1 MTGCIFRAFR
11 KKIIPHPT
19 GFPSKAIDIDRE
31 PPPQIMIAPPRT
43 IPTPHTPRFLKIL
56 ALAVAGCFAMAS
68 GALAQNTVGY
78 TLQTGNLTA
87 TQGNGNNSS
96 TFSGVFNNSGTQLGI
111 YANGSGV
118 SDETAY
124 ENITTNGVGGGTLRG
139 LYAGDTFSFSLSFA
153 SGNNPYGYAGMYF
166 LDNTTAS
173 SYLGAT
179 GASNSNELASL
190 EIGSSGDWM
199 INNAGTAVN
208 TTIAASTTVSATIAV
223 TSANTYNMTVN
234 GTTYYDLGF
243 ENSPSSTTQI
253 ESFGLA
259 AQNDQSNFL
268 ASGGNQIN
276 TGSITLGASNLNLSN
291 AGLITNGY
299 AANSTSTVSVN
310 SVTKAGTG
318 IEILTFNNTYTG
330 STTISSGTLQL
341 GNAGATGSI
350 QSTSNVSI
358 ASGAGLG
365 FALTNSPTFSNA
377 INLSSA
383 SGNSYLT
390 VAAGDS
396 TTLSGAITSSG
407 AEFWANGAGTLAISD
422 NAGSAS
428 DSASTV
434 VTGGGVLSVS
444 DFSSST
450 LGTGGFFVPNGT
462 LQYTGASTSTTRVGP
477 YFLQNTATGVQV
489 TQANATLTL
498 PNDIGQFAGGGL
510 VKSGPGTLAL
520 TSATETYTGATVV
533 NAGTL
538 IVSGS
543 LTGSSSVTVNA
554 GGAFEL
560 DGSYA
565 NGTTDNGAGTLQG
578 NGKTGAIT
586 MNGGTINPGLTVAN
600 ASSTPGTLT
609 AAGAVS
615 LSSTTTFSI
624 RLGLVSGASGDND
637 QLAEASSLT
646 LNNTPL
652 HLTLGSFMN
661 NPAKIGNSYIIVS
674 GGAGS
679 STGSGTDLFTYN
691 GTALT
696 NNSLFTTSSGYSFT
710 ISYDAGG
717 NNDVTLALTAIP
729 EPGTWAMVLSGTG
742 TLLVFQRARRRSKL

>member
-1 MTGCIFRAFR
+1 
-11 KKIIPHPT
+11 
-19 GFPSKAIDIDRE
+19 
-31 PPPQIMIAPPRT
+31 MIAPPRT

-166 LDNTTAS
+166 LDNTSAS

-190 EIGSSGDWM
+190 TIGSTGDWM

-208 TTIAASTTVSATIAV
+208 TGVTAGTTVSATIAV

-243 ENSPSSTTQI
+243 ENNPSSTTQI

-259 AQNDQSNFL
+259 VQNDQSNFL
-268 ASGGNQIN
+268 GVGGNQIN
-276 TGSITLGASNLNLSN
+276 TGAITLGASNLNLSN
-291 AGLITNGY
+291 AGLITDGY

-318 IEILTFNNTYTG
+318 TEVLTFNNTYTG

-341 GNAGATGSI
+341 GNAGTTGSI

-358 ASGAGLG
+358 AAGAGLG
-365 FALTNSPTFSNA
+365 FARTDSPTFSNA

-383 SGNSYLT
+383 SGDSYFT

-396 TTLSGAITSSG
+396 ATLSGAITTGG
-407 AEFWANGAGTLAISD
+407 AEFWANGGGTLAISD

-434 VTGGGVLSVS
+434 IAGGGVLSVS

-450 LGTGGFFVPNGT
+450 LGTGGIYVTNGT

-477 YFLQNTATGVQV
+477 YFLQNASTGVQV
-489 TQANATLTL
+489 TQAGTTLTL

-510 VKSGPGTLAL
+510 VKSGAGTLAL

-538 IVSGS
+538 VVSGS
-543 LTGSSSVTVNA
+543 LSASSAVTVNA
-554 GGAFEL
+554 GGTFEL

-578 NGKTGAIT
+578 NGKIGAIT
-586 MNGGTINPGLTVAN
+586 MNGGTIDPGLTVAD
-600 ASSTPGTLT
+600 ASSAPGTLT

-637 QLAEASSLT
+637 QLAGASSLT
-646 LNNTPL
+646 LNDTPL

-661 NPAKIGNSYIIVS
+661 NPANTGNSYIIVS

-696 NNSLFTTSSGYSFT
+696 NNSSFTTSGGYSFT

-717 NNDVTLALTAIP
+717 NDNVTLGLTAIP
-729 EPGTWAMVLSGTG
+729 EPGTWAMVVSGIG
-742 TLLVFQRARRRSKL
+742 TLLVIQRARRRSRS

>member
-1 MTGCIFRAFR
+1 MHMPARS
-11 KKIIPHPT
+11 IP
-19 GFPSKAIDIDRE
+19 
-31 PPPQIMIAPPRT
+31 
-43 IPTPHTPRFLKIL
+43 TPRFLKIG
-56 ALAVAGCFAMAS
+56 ALVAVGCFAMAS
-68 GALAQNTVGY
+68 GALAQTTVGY
-78 TLQTGNLTA
+78 TLQIGNLTA
-87 TQGNGNNSS
+87 TQGNGNGGN
-96 TFSGVFNNSGTQLGI
+96 TFSGVYNSGTQLGI
-111 YANGSGV
+111 YANNNGSGQ

-124 ENITTNGVGGGTLRG
+124 ENITTNGVGSGTLRG

-166 LDNTTAS
+166 LDNTSAS

-179 GASNSNELASL
+179 GANNSNELASL
-190 EIGSSGDWM
+190 TIGASGADWM
-199 INNAGTAVN
+199 INNAGMVVN
-208 TTIAASTTVSATIAV
+208 TGIAANTTVSATIAV

-234 GTTYYDLGF
+234 GATYYDLGF

-259 AQNDQSNFL
+259 VQNDQSDFL

-291 AGLITNGY
+291 TGLITDGY

-341 GNAGATGSI
+341 GNAGTTGSI

-358 ASGAGLG
+358 AAGAGLG

-383 SGNSYLT
+383 SGDSYFT

-396 TTLSGAITSSG
+396 TTLSGAITTAG
-407 AEFWANGAGTLAISD
+407 AEFWANGAGTLVISD

-434 VTGGGVLSVS
+434 VSGGGVLSVS

-450 LGTGGFFVPNGT
+450 LGTGGFFAPNGT

-477 YFLQNTATGVQV
+477 FFLQNAASGIQV
-489 TQANATLTL
+489 TQANTTLTL

-520 TSATETYTGATVV
+520 TSAAETYTGATVV

-543 LTGSSSVTVNA
+543 LTSSSAVTVNA
-554 GGAFEL
+554 GGTFEL
-560 DGSYA
+560 DGTYA

-578 NGKTGAIT
+578 NGKIGAVT
-586 MNGGTINPGLTVAN
+586 MNGGTIDPGLTVAN
-600 ASSTPGTLT
+600 AGSAPGTLT

-637 QLAEASSLT
+637 QLAGASSLT
-646 LNNTPL
+646 LNDTPL
-652 HLTLGSFMN
+652 QLTLGSFMN
-661 NPAKIGNSYIIVS
+661 NPANRGNSYIIVS
-674 GGAGS
+674 GGAGC
-679 STGSGTDLFTYN
+679 DYRLH
-691 GTALT
+691 AHR
-696 NNSLFTTSSGYSFT
+696 
-710 ISYDAGG
+710 
-717 NNDVTLALTAIP
+717 P
-729 EPGTWAMVLSGTG
+729 KM
-742 TLLVFQRARRRSKL
+742 